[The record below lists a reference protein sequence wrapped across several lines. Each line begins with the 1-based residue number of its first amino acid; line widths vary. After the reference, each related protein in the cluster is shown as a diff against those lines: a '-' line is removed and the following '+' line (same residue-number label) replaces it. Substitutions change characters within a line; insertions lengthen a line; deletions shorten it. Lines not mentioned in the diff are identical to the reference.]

1 MIKGTYIY
9 YQDGKEIC
17 RSSNIITKFGKRF
30 LTNTIA
36 GNVSNLKKDIAIGI
50 DYTSATENDT
60 RLGFE
65 FYRVPVFFGSSD
77 IQTVDGEST
86 YSTIFKTSIPQDVEG
101 HINEIGLYPSTR
113 SSINNFDSKFLTDF
127 SSYLDWTDEDL
138 FKADFSTNNPRI
150 GNNLVVMQ
158 SNGPIANEYFYNI
171 SPIDLSGYSI
181 NDTVRLAYTK
191 IDQELESI
199 IIKFYSSNTQ
209 YFEYEITPSSDLGNL
224 ITNDIPMSL
233 IFAGASNPAPDKSSI
248 NKIGIKITPSG
259 NTTTYV
265 GFDGL
270 RINDEDTF
278 DPFFGLISRSV
289 VINTTSVSGISGQ
302 NTINVSSVENLFI
315 GQPVTGT
322 GIAAGSLVS
331 DIVNNTVTLSKNNTG
346 TVSGNGSFYGIKKIS
361 GRSLDI
367 EYKLDLDWN

>member
-9 YQDGKEIC
+9 YQDGKEIA

-36 GNVSNLKKDIAIGI
+36 GNVSNLKKDIAVGI
-50 DYTSATENDT
+50 DYTTATENDT

-65 FYRVPVFFGSSD
+65 FYRIPVFFGSSD
-77 IQTVDGEST
+77 IQTVEGAST
-86 YSTIFKTSIPQDVEG
+86 YSVIFKTSIPQDVEG

-127 SSYLDWTDEDL
+127 SNYLDWTDEDL
-138 FKADFSTNNPRI
+138 FKADYSTSNPRI
-150 GNNLVVMQ
+150 GNNLIVMQ
-158 SNGPIANEYFYNI
+158 SDGSASNEYFYNI
-171 SPIDLSGYSI
+171 SPIDLSGYSVD
-181 NDTVRLAYTK
+181 DTLRLAYNK
-191 IDQELESI
+191 LDAGLSSI
-199 IIKFYSSNTQ
+199 KIKFYSSDTQ
-209 YFEYEITPSSDLGNL
+209 YFQYQISAPSSLGNT
-224 ITNDIPMSL
+224 ITSDIPMSL

-248 NKIGIKITPSG
+248 NKIGITITPSG
-259 NTTTYV
+259 SATTYV

-289 VINTTSVSGISGQ
+289 VNNNTSISGTSGQ
-302 NTINVSSVENLFI
+302 NTITVGSINNLFV
-315 GQPVTGT
+315 GQTVSGT
-322 GIAAGSLVS
+322 GIASGALVS
-331 DIVNNTVTLSKNNTG
+331 DISNNTVTLSKNNTG
-346 TVSGNGSFYGIKKIS
+346 AVSGLGSFYGIKKIS
-361 GRSLDI
+361 GKSLDI

>member
-9 YQDGKEIC
+9 CQDGKEIA
-17 RSSNIITKFGKRF
+17 RSSNVITKFGKRF

-36 GNVSNLKKDIAIGI
+36 GNVSNLKKDIAVGI
-50 DYTSATENDT
+50 DYATATEDDT

-77 IQTVDGEST
+77 IQTVDGVST
-86 YSTIFKTSIPQDVEG
+86 YSVIFKTSIPQDVEG

-158 SNGPIANEYFYNI
+158 SDGPASNEYFYNI
-171 SPIDLSGYSI
+171 SPIDLSGYSV
-181 NDTVRLAYTK
+181 NDTLRLAYNK
-191 IDQELESI
+191 LDEELESI
-199 IIKFYSSNTQ
+199 KIKFYSSDTQ
-209 YFEYEITPSSDLGNL
+209 YFEYEIIAPSGLGNT
-224 ITNDIPMSL
+224 ITSDIPMSL
-233 IFAGASNPAPDKSSI
+233 IFAGVSNPAPDKSSI
-248 NKIGIKITPSG
+248 NKIGITITPSG
-259 NTTTYV
+259 STTTYV

-278 DPFFGLISRSV
+278 DPFFGLISRSI
-289 VINTTSVSGISGQ
+289 VINPTAISGISGQ
-302 NTINVSSVENLFI
+302 NTINVDSVENLFV
-315 GQPVTGT
+315 GQSVSGT
-322 GIAAGSLVS
+322 GVASGALITNIS
-331 DIVNNTVTLSKNNTG
+331 NNTVTLSKNNTG
-346 TVSGNGSFYGIKKIS
+346 SVSGVGSFYGIKKIA